1 MFNSFTY
8 VIYIT
13 FHLSP
18 NFFCSFF
25 VFCFLFFVF
34 FFFHV
39 YSVLNDYIFLEK
51 KRSESQQDRIWKG
64 ILGIRDLTEL

>member
-25 VFCFLFFVF
+25 VLFF